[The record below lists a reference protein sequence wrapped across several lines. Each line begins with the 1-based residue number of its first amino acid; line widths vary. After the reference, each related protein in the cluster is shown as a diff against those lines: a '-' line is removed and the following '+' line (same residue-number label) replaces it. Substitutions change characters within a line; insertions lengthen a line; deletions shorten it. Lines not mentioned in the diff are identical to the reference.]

1 MIFDPAEKKWNFY
14 QSVVDGEELL
24 INGLNLW
31 GHEWKPLYYSI
42 HVKDPLYQQD
52 HTMEVYEITDGMV
65 TVLFA
70 AGEFSNLVWGVYLP
84 IDQFL

>member
-1 MIFDPAEKKWNFY
+1 MTFDPTERKWRFY
-14 QSVVDGEELL
+14 KSVVSYEELL

-31 GHEWKPLYYSI
+31 EHEWRSLGYSI

-52 HTMEVYEITDGMV
+52 HSMDVYEITDGMG

-70 AGEFSNLVWGVYLP
+70 AGEFSNNVWGIYLP
-84 IDQFL
+84 VD